1 MTNKCRSGGASG
13 TFESTDEGVPLR
25 DSEGVKNVS
34 APLSEMDF
42 PDGEFRPEA
51 SPEPHQNVG
60 GLHVGFDA
68 TSEVVGPD
76 FERAFRCLDL
86 RTLKIEALSP
96 HFTGVD
102 RSVVLAFSGTR
113 YARNRR

>member
-1 MTNKCRSGGASG
+1 MNHHH
-13 TFESTDEGVPLR
+13 P
-25 DSEGVKNVS
+25 
-34 APLSEMDF
+34 EMDF

-68 TSEVVGPD
+68 TSELVGPD

-86 RTLKIEALSP
+86 RTLKIVAAVAVGRAP
-96 HFTGVD
+96 IGW
-102 RSVVLAFSGTR
+102 
-113 YARNRR
+113 